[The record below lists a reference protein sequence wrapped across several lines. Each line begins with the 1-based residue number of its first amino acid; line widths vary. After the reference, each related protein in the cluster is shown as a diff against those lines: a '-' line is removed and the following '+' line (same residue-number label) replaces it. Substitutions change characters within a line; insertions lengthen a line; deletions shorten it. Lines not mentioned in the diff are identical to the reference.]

1 MDDEEDGF
9 VNPVQVEDATTTDD
23 SGYGTGETQADSD
36 NQPGD
41 EDRSHPPDPGY
52 QQQGPPDPEEDEH
65 ERDNGLGINVN
76 NIVNPQLDVAGPR
89 NVQLRLRGRNEDENM
104 SLSSSE
110 GLGNPLDSSGIPRR
124 MQTFQQPIQMIPL
137 SAWEFYDYGGVTTY
151 PSSSHTTNS
160 MKSEWESEV
169 QSDEESSHEAYLQ
182 PESGQVPYEDDLIC
196 WLQNR
201 GEYENNLGELKS
213 IWCAKSMYEF
223 SQRDSI
229 IWNTIQSSSDTCI
242 HCCLWFVLLKSQCP
256 G

>member
-41 EDRSHPPDPGY
+41 EERGHPPDPGD
-52 QQQGPPDPEEDEH
+52 QQQGPPNPEEDEN

-76 NIVNPQLDVAGPR
+76 NIVNPQLVVAGRRTVQSRLGER
-89 NVQLRLRGRNEDENM
+89 NDGENM
-104 SLSSSE
+104 SISSSDR
-110 GLGNPLDSSGIPRR
+110 LGNPLDSSVILRR
-124 MQTFQQPIQMIPL
+124 MQTFQLPIPVIPL
-137 SAWEFYDYGGVTTY
+137 SAWEFYNHGGVTTY

-160 MKSEWESEV
+160 MKSEWESED

-201 GEYENNLGELKS
+201 EEYENNLSELNS